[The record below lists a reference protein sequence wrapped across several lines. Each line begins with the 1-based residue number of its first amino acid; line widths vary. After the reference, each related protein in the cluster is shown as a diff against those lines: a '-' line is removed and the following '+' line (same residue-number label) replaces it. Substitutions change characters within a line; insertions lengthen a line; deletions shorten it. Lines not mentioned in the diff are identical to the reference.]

1 MFLDTANI
9 KEIKSALKTGVFKGV
24 TTNPSILLKE
34 NIQREEKIKSIL
46 ALDVKQVYVQCIGET
61 LEERLADCKTIL
73 ALDTQN
79 RIGLKI
85 PMDMIGLEVVK
96 VLRKKQVSCQV
107 LGTAIYSADQGIL
120 AALAGCDS
128 VAPYINRMTNYDM
141 DPYKAISI
149 MRDFIDERDLNCE
162 IIGASF
168 KNTNQV
174 IQTLVSGA
182 HTVTIP
188 YSIFEK
194 MINKE
199 LATAAIETF
208 NRHGEALEEKFQ
220 ATPIED

>member
-1 MFLDTANI
+1 MFLDTANN
-9 KEIKSALKTGVFKGV
+9 KEIKNALKSGVFKGV
-24 TTNPSILLKE
+24 TTNPTILLKE
-34 NIQREEKIKSIL
+34 EIKREEKIQSIL
-46 ALDVKQVYVQCIGET
+46 ALGVKLVYVQCIGDT
-61 LEERLADCKTIL
+61 VEERLADCKKIL
-73 ALDTQN
+73 TMDTEN

-85 PMDMIGLEVVK
+85 PMDIVGLEVVK
-96 VLRKKQVSCQV
+96 VLGQKNLGCPI

-120 AALAGCDS
+120 AALAGCDCI
-128 VAPYINRMTNYDM
+128 APYINRMTNYDV
-141 DPYKAISI
+141 DPYKAIAI

-188 YSIFEK
+188 YNIFEK

-220 ATPIED
+220 ITND